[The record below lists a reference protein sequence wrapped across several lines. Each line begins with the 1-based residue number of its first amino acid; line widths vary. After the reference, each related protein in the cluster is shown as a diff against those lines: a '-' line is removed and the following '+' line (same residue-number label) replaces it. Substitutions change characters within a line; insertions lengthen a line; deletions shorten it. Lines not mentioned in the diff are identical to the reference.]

1 MQWSNYSVN
10 LIWTLSVNFSVSL
23 LVLGHALAEF
33 CFFFS
38 SEFLKMQDGKR
49 GVRGNKQKLGIIDGK
64 GLKVYGETKEKVN
77 YFLINYKSIS
87 A

>member
-1 MQWSNYSVN
+1 
-10 LIWTLSVNFSVSL
+10 
-23 LVLGHALAEF
+23 
-33 CFFFS
+33 
-38 SEFLKMQDGKR
+38 MQDGKR
-49 GVRGNKQKLGIIDGK
+49 GVGGNKQKLGIIDGK

>member
-64 GLKVYGETKEKVN
+64 GLKVYGETRRKLII
-77 YFLINYKSIS
+77 FL
-87 A
+87 